1 MNQVIAIVGP
11 TASGKTRLGVELAKT
26 LNGEVVSADSMQVY
40 RRMDIGTAKPTIEER
55 QGVPHHMIDV
65 AEPEEN
71 YSVARYVRE
80 ATPVVDD
87 ILRRGKVPILVGGT
101 GLYVDSLLS
110 GREFAA
116 FDGKVRARLQ
126 ERERQEGIAVL
137 LEELREIDPES
148 GEKLHL
154 SDSKRILRAL
164 EVWQETG
171 KTISQHN
178 RESRM
183 RPQRYEALTIGLNF
197 ADRREMWQLID
208 RRVDGMLEQGLCQ
221 EIRELLDAGVPLNCT
236 AMQAI
241 GYKEFVQAINGGGS
255 VAEAAEMV
263 KLRSRQYAKRQLT
276 WFRRR
281 PETRWFFWEGERDF
295 AAALQFAT
303 ENAAQMGLH

>member
-1 MNQVIAIVGP
+1 MNQIIAIVGP
-11 TASGKTRLGVELAKT
+11 TASGKTRLGVELAKA

-40 RRMDIGTAKPTIEER
+40 RRMDIGTAKPTAEEK

-80 ATPVVDD
+80 AAPVVDD

-116 FDGKVRARLQ
+116 FDGQVRARLQ

-137 LEELREIDPES
+137 LEELRKIDPES
-148 GEKLHL
+148 GAKLHL

-183 RPQRYEALTIGLNF
+183 RPQRYEALTIGLTF
-197 ADRREMWQLID
+197 TDRREMWQLID
-208 RRVDGMLEQGLCQ
+208 RRVDAMLEQGLCQ
-221 EIRELLDAGVPLNCT
+221 EIRRLLDDGIPLDCT

-241 GYKEFVQAINGGGS
+241 GYKEFIDAMAGRSSIEEAIAQVQQS
-255 VAEAAEMV
+255 
-263 KLRSRQYAKRQLT
+263 SRRYAKRQLT
-276 WFRRR
+276 WFRRNEKVQWLR
-281 PETRWFFWEGERDF
+281 REPGQSPEEIFSRAR
-295 AAALQFAT
+295 ALVANFDK
-303 ENAAQMGLH
+303 